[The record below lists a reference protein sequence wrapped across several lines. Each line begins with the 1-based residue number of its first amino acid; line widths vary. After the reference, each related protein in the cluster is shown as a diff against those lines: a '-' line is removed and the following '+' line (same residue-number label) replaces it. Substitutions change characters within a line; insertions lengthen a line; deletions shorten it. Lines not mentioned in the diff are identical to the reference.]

1 MTQFICDTFS
11 LRVEKLSLQGMTKRD
26 GRGETGTK
34 LQAEL
39 RAELRVCVRVRVR
52 FNSKQKKKKKLN

>member
-39 RAELRVCVRVRVR
+39 KAELRVWFRFR

>member
-11 LRVEKLSLQGMTKRD
+11 LSVEKLSLQGMTKRG

-39 RAELRVCVRVRVR
+39 KAELRVWFRVR